1 MLIVSM
7 CIALFVR
14 QQARFDGGV
23 AGAHLVGVGLAALRE
38 LFGQRR
44 VLHGEDLRGQRAA
57 LAAPSIATVA
67 TGMPVGI

>member
-1 MLIVSM
+1 M

-38 LFGQRR
+38 LFGERR
-44 VLHGEDLRGQRAA
+44 VLHGEDLRGQK
-57 LAAPSIATVA
+57 S
-67 TGMPVGI
+67 GIGCPINRNSRHGDAGSGFR